1 MLYCPLLVVSVRS
14 YLLICAMHDQDN
26 TSEEDE
32 LFFDMLKDEFA
43 FFYALT
49 VAVMDVLKDLKKSDE
64 DACR

>member
-1 MLYCPLLVVSVRS
+1 MLCSSGIRQPNLLN
-14 YLLICAMHDQDN
+14 YAMHDQDN

-32 LFFDMLKDEFA
+32 LFFEMLKDEFS

-64 DACR
+64 DPCR

>member
-1 MLYCPLLVVSVRS
+1 
-14 YLLICAMHDQDN
+14 MHDQDN

-32 LFFDMLKDEFA
+32 FFFEMLKDEFS

-64 DACR
+64 DPCR